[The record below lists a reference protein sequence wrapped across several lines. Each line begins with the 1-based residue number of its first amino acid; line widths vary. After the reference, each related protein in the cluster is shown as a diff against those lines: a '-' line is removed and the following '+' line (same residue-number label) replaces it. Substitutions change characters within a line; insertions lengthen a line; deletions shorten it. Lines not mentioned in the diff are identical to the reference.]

1 MDTKKAK
8 LRNAT
13 PEEVAKAQAILDFF
27 EEQVPITM
35 KRADWIRMEL
45 CIILA
50 KKQTRAF
57 LANEEEQ
64 DITGGVLEMNRDQ
77 SINALVEAAKTFNTM
92 ETLIEQMHMS
102 DEMQEEADRL
112 SAETKICFCGNC
124 EIVVDGEDVYSKERI
139 NTKLERMLREAGIDP
154 DALLSTLNPTMPEA

>member
-1 MDTKKAK
+1 MDTKELE

-45 CIILA
+45 CILA
-50 KKQTRAF
+50 MKKQARAF

-64 DITGGVLEMNRDQ
+64 DITDGALGMNRDQ
-77 SINALVEAAKTFNTM
+77 SLKALVETANTINTM
-92 ETLIEQMHMS
+92 ETLIGQMHMS

-124 EIVVDGEDVYSKERI
+124 EIVVDVEDVYSRERI
-139 NTKLERMLREAGIDP
+139 NSKLERMLRDAGFDP
-154 DALLSTLNPTMPEA
+154 DALLSTLNPTMPES